1 MPRKRAAHITCFGQ
15 YRGKVGGLKGALYGF
30 SVNIIQGCVRYPPA
44 PGGAETVVRAYS
56 EGLQSKG
63 HNVEVITTD
72 LYTETPFVK
81 KDMPSEVSGI
91 PVSRHSA
98 YSISG
103 EAHYVLA
110 PGMVTSFLKKIAD
123 VIHTHSYGYFQNHAA
138 WIKEKFQS
146 TPWVIT
152 PHFHPSWSMWG
163 GAKRRTLRDFYDSKI
178 GKSTMESADLITCVS
193 EHEKEML
200 IKEIGLNDDNIKI
213 IYNGIYWK
221 DWAKLPDKTK
231 FREKFPEVSDKFI
244 IFAGRLAT
252 NKGIPDLI
260 EAVSI
265 EGSQR
270 FDLVVMGADMGLG
283 NELDKLAVS
292 KNIKMHRIGHVDDE
306 IYRSALSAAEVLVL
320 PSEYEAFGIVL
331 LEAAAAQTPVV
342 AARVGGVP
350 EAMSEENNGLLVD
363 YNDPENLSK
372 AIFTILED
380 DNLSKEMATF
390 GRSFAKGFS
399 WSNIVNML
407 EKEYNLLLA

>member
-1 MPRKRAAHITCFGQ
+1 M
-15 YRGKVGGLKGALYGF
+15 
-30 SVNIIQGCVRYPPA
+30 
-44 PGGAETVVRAYS
+44 
-56 EGLQSKG
+56 
-63 HNVEVITTD
+63 
-72 LYTETPFVK
+72 
-81 KDMPSEVSGI
+81 
-91 PVSRHSA
+91 
-98 YSISG
+98 
-103 EAHYVLA
+103 
-110 PGMVTSFLKKIAD
+110 
-123 VIHTHSYGYFQNHAA
+123 
-138 WIKEKFQS
+138 
-146 TPWVIT
+146 IT

-178 GKSTMESADLITCVS
+178 GKSTMESANLITCVS
-193 EHEKEML
+193 KHEKEML
-200 IKEIGLNDDNIKI
+200 IKEIGLKDDNIKI

-221 DWAKLPDKTK
+221 DWEDLPDKAK
-231 FREKFPEVSDKFI
+231 FREKYSEVSDKFI

-260 EAVSI
+260 ESIAI

-283 NELDKLAVS
+283 DELDKLAIS

-306 IYRSALSAAEVLVL
+306 MYRSALSAAEVLVL

-363 YNDPENLSK
+363 YNNPEALSK

-380 DNLSKEMATF
+380 DNLSREMATF
-390 GRSFAKGFS
+390 GRNFAKDFS
-399 WSNIVNML
+399 WSNIINML
-407 EKEYNLLLA
+407 EKEYDLLLA